1 MSNISGGLRR
11 YLSEFS
17 FIASVGLRKVLFW
30 TVFMAAIFIYTS
42 KQTEYDF
49 SNGIKTAK
57 FAHYPAYKYLLSV
70 LWAVFAYTFFA
81 AIYELTY
88 GKTGKKHVLLSLLF
102 CDTIML
108 ALLSSATGTAG
119 AVLYLGKK
127 GNSHDGCSKICVV
140 FDKFCRH
147 MEVSFGMS
155 IFACFFLV
163 WIILYSAGAIKQ

>member
-17 FIASVGLRKVLFW
+17 FIASVGLRKLLFW
-30 TVFMAAIFIYTS
+30 TVLVAAIVIHTS
-42 KQTEYDF
+42 KQTEDE
-49 SNGIKTAK
+49 KTTNYT
-57 FAHYPAYKYLLSV
+57 HYPAYKYLLSI

-81 AIYELTY
+81 AIYELIY
-88 GKTGKKHVLLSLLF
+88 GKTGKKHALLSLLF

-108 ALLSSATGTAG
+108 TLLASATGTAG
-119 AVLYLGKK
+119 AVLYIGKN
-127 GNSHDGCSKICVV
+127 GNSRDGCSKICAV
-140 FDKFCRH
+140 FGRFCRH

-155 IFACFFLV
+155 IFACFLLV